1 MLGKIFRLGNY
12 QLNKSE
18 EGSYLMGIPE
28 IIAID
33 GPAGSG
39 KSTIGKLLAEH
50 LDYLYFD
57 TGVMYRAV
65 TLAVINQ
72 GIDIE
77 NELMVSS
84 LAENLEID
92 LQIPTLKD
100 GRDCDILMEGQ
111 DVTWDIR
118 SPEVDAKVSIVSA
131 YPRVRQALSEKQRR
145 IGLQGRVVMMGRDI
159 GTVVLPEADLKV
171 YLDASLEERAGRRYH
186 ERIQRGEDVDYD
198 SILVML
204 RERDR
209 IDSTRKYAPLK
220 PADDSIVVDT
230 DGMTIQQVFATILK
244 LAEKHRV
251 Q

>member
-1 MLGKIFRLGNY
+1 MA
-12 QLNKSE
+12 
-18 EGSYLMGIPE
+18 E

-39 KSTIGKLLAEH
+39 KSTIGKLLAEY

-65 TLAVINQ
+65 TLAAINQ

-77 NELMVSS
+77 NELRVSS
-84 LAENLEID
+84 IAKNVKID
-92 LQIPTLKD
+92 IQTPTIDD
-100 GRDCDILMEGQ
+100 GRECDILMAGQ

-131 YPRVRQALSEKQRR
+131 YPKVRHVLSEKQRQ

-159 GTVVLPEADLKV
+159 GTVVLPEADLKI
-171 YLDASLEERAGRRYH
+171 YLEASLEERARRRYH
-186 ERIQRGEDVDYD
+186 ERIQRREDVDYN
-198 SILVML
+198 SILAML

-209 IDSTRKYAPLK
+209 IDSTREFAPLK
-220 PADDSIVVDT
+220 PADDSIVIDT
-230 DGMTIQQVFATILK
+230 DGLNIQQVFATIVK

>member
-1 MLGKIFRLGNY
+1 
-12 QLNKSE
+12 
-18 EGSYLMGIPE
+18 MGMAE

-39 KSTIGKLLAEH
+39 KSTIGKLLAEY

-65 TLAVINQ
+65 TLAAINQ

-77 NELMVSS
+77 NESRVSS
-84 LAENLEID
+84 IAKNVKID
-92 LQIPTLKD
+92 FQTPTIND

-131 YPRVRQALSEKQRR
+131 YPKVRLVLSEKQRQ

-159 GTVVLPEADLKV
+159 GTVVLPEADLKI
-171 YLDASLEERAGRRYH
+171 YLDASLEERVRRRYH
-186 ERIQRGEDVDYD
+186 ERIQRREDVDYD
-198 SILVML
+198 SILAML

-209 IDSTRKYAPLK
+209 IDSTREFAPLK
-220 PADDSIVVDT
+220 PADDSIVIDT
-230 DGMTIQQVFATILK
+230 DGLNIQQVFAKIVELT
-244 LAEKHRV
+244 EKHRV

>member
-1 MLGKIFRLGNY
+1 
-12 QLNKSE
+12 
-18 EGSYLMGIPE
+18 MGMAE

-39 KSTIGKLLAEH
+39 KSTIGKLLAEY

-65 TLAVINQ
+65 TLAAINQ

-77 NELMVSS
+77 NELRVSS
-84 LAENLEID
+84 IAKNVKID
-92 LQIPTLKD
+92 LQTPTIND

-131 YPRVRQALSEKQRR
+131 YPKVRQVLSEKQRQ

-159 GTVVLPEADLKV
+159 GTVVLPEADLKI
-171 YLDASLEERAGRRYH
+171 YLEASIEERARRRYH
-186 ERIQRGEDVDYD
+186 ERIQRKEDIDYD
-198 SILVML
+198 SILAML

-209 IDSTRKYAPLK
+209 IDSTREFAPLK
-220 PADDSIVVDT
+220 PADDSIVIDT
-230 DGMTIQQVFATILK
+230 DGLNIQQVFATIVELT
-244 LAEKHRV
+244 EKHRV

>member
-1 MLGKIFRLGNY
+1 
-12 QLNKSE
+12 
-18 EGSYLMGIPE
+18 MGMAE

-39 KSTIGKLLAEH
+39 KSTIGKLLAEY

-65 TLAVINQ
+65 TLAAINQ

-77 NELMVSS
+77 NELRVSS
-84 LAENLEID
+84 IAKNVKID
-92 LQIPTLKD
+92 LQTPTIND

-131 YPRVRQALSEKQRR
+131 YPKVRHVLSEKQRQ

-159 GTVVLPEADLKV
+159 GTVVLPEADLKI
-171 YLDASLEERAGRRYH
+171 YLEASLEERARRRYH
-186 ERIQRGEDVDYD
+186 ERIQRREDVDYD
-198 SILVML
+198 SILAML

-209 IDSTRKYAPLK
+209 IDSTREFAPLK
-220 PADDSIVVDT
+220 PADDSIVIDT
-230 DGMTIQQVFATILK
+230 DGLNIQQVFATIVELT
-244 LAEKHRV
+244 EKHRV

>member
-1 MLGKIFRLGNY
+1 
-12 QLNKSE
+12 
-18 EGSYLMGIPE
+18 MGMAE

-39 KSTIGKLLAEH
+39 KSTIGKLLAEY

-65 TLAVINQ
+65 TLAAINQ

-77 NELMVSS
+77 NELRVSS
-84 LAENLEID
+84 IAKNVKID
-92 LQIPTLKD
+92 IQTPTIND
-100 GRDCDILMEGQ
+100 GRECDILMAGR

-131 YPRVRQALSEKQRR
+131 YPKVRQVLSEKQRQ

-159 GTVVLPEADLKV
+159 GTVVLPEADLKI
-171 YLDASLEERAGRRYH
+171 YLEASLEERARRRYH
-186 ERIQRGEDVDYD
+186 ERIQRREDVDYD
-198 SILVML
+198 SILAML

-209 IDSTRKYAPLK
+209 IDSTREFAPLK
-220 PADDSIVVDT
+220 PADDSIVIDT
-230 DGMTIQQVFATILK
+230 DGLNIQQVFATIVELT
-244 LAEKHRV
+244 EKHRV

>member
-1 MLGKIFRLGNY
+1 
-12 QLNKSE
+12 
-18 EGSYLMGIPE
+18 MGMPE

-65 TLAVINQ
+65 TLAAINQ

-77 NELMVSS
+77 NELRVSS
-84 LAENLEID
+84 IAKNVKID
-92 LQIPTLKD
+92 IQTPTIND
-100 GRDCDILMEGQ
+100 GRECDILMAGR

-131 YPRVRQALSEKQRR
+131 YPKVRHILSEKQRQ

-159 GTVVLPEADLKV
+159 GTVVLPEADLKI
-171 YLDASLEERAGRRYH
+171 YLEASLEERARRRYH
-186 ERIQRGEDVDYD
+186 ERIQRREDVDYD
-198 SILVML
+198 SILAML

-209 IDSTRKYAPLK
+209 IDSTREFAPLK
-220 PADDSIVVDT
+220 PADDSIVIDT
-230 DGMTIQQVFATILK
+230 DGMNIQQVFATILELTK
-244 LAEKHRV
+244 KHRV

>member
-1 MLGKIFRLGNY
+1 
-12 QLNKSE
+12 
-18 EGSYLMGIPE
+18 MGMAE

-39 KSTIGKLLAEH
+39 KSTIGKLLAEY

-57 TGVMYRAV
+57 TGIMYRAV
-65 TLAVINQ
+65 TLAAINQ
-72 GIDIE
+72 GIDLE
-77 NELMVSS
+77 NELRVSS
-84 LAENLEID
+84 IAKNVKID
-92 LQIPTLKD
+92 LQPPTIND

-131 YPRVRQALSEKQRR
+131 YPKVRHILSEKQRQ

-159 GTVVLPEADLKV
+159 GTVVLPEADLKI
-171 YLDASLEERAGRRYH
+171 YLEASLEERARRRYH
-186 ERIQRGEDVDYD
+186 ERIQRREDVDYD
-198 SILVML
+198 SILAML

-209 IDSTRKYAPLK
+209 IDSTREFAPLK
-220 PADDSIVVDT
+220 PADDSIVIDT
-230 DGMTIQQVFATILK
+230 DGLNIQQVFATIVELT
-244 LAEKHRV
+244 EKHRV

>member
-1 MLGKIFRLGNY
+1 
-12 QLNKSE
+12 
-18 EGSYLMGIPE
+18 MGMAE

-39 KSTIGKLLAEH
+39 KSTIGKLLAEY

-57 TGVMYRAV
+57 TGIMYRAV
-65 TLAVINQ
+65 TLAAINQ

-77 NELMVSS
+77 NELRVSS
-84 LAENLEID
+84 IAKNVKID
-92 LQIPTLKD
+92 LQTPTIND

-131 YPRVRQALSEKQRR
+131 YPKVRQVLSEKQRL

-159 GTVVLPEADLKV
+159 GTVVLPEADLKI
-171 YLDASLEERAGRRYH
+171 YLEASLEERARRRYH
-186 ERIQRGEDVDYD
+186 ERIQRREDVDYD
-198 SILVML
+198 SILAML

-209 IDSTRKYAPLK
+209 IDSTREFAPLK
-220 PADDSIVVDT
+220 PADDSIVIDT
-230 DGMTIQQVFATILK
+230 DGLNIQQVFATIVELT
-244 LAEKHRV
+244 EKHRV

>member
-1 MLGKIFRLGNY
+1 
-12 QLNKSE
+12 
-18 EGSYLMGIPE
+18 MGMAE

-39 KSTIGKLLAEH
+39 KSTIGKLLAEY

-65 TLAVINQ
+65 TLAAINQ

-77 NELMVSS
+77 NELRVSS
-84 LAENLEID
+84 IAKNVKID
-92 LQIPTLKD
+92 LQTPTIND
-100 GRDCDILMEGQ
+100 GRDCDILMAGQ

-131 YPRVRQALSEKQRR
+131 YPKVRHVLSEKQRQ

-159 GTVVLPEADLKV
+159 GTVVLPEADLKI
-171 YLDASLEERAGRRYH
+171 YLEASLEERARRRYH
-186 ERIQRGEDVDYD
+186 ERIQRREDVDYD
-198 SILVML
+198 SILAML

-209 IDSTRKYAPLK
+209 IDSTREFAPLK
-220 PADDSIVVDT
+220 PADDSIVIDT
-230 DGMTIQQVFATILK
+230 DGLNIQQVFATIVELT
-244 LAEKHRV
+244 EKHRV